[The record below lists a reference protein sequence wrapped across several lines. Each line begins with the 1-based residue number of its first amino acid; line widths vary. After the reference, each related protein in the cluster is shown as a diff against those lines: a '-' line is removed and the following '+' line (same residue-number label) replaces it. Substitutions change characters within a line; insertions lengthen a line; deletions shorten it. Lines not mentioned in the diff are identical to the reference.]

1 MAIGRSRSIVTFAML
16 AYHGSLNLQVG
27 SVDAEIDSASIVRQS
42 FRQASAWAGGD
53 CRENAQYS
61 RVRGGHTETLERMFH
76 EPNKQLGATMGVV
89 ATRLSARNA
98 SRCCN

>member
-1 MAIGRSRSIVTFAML
+1 MLRSIPRPSSGSRFGKL
-16 AYHGSLNLQVG
+16 AHGLV
-27 SVDAEIDSASIVRQS
+27 ATIARMHK
-42 FRQASAWAGGD
+42 
-53 CRENAQYS
+53 YS